1 MTIDALKLAKRL
13 EQANLSRAQA
23 EAIAQ
28 TLQEAA
34 VAKQELAVT
43 VAELRNG
50 LNKLRTEIR
59 NWIVSSA
66 LCLLRPRALLW
77 P

>member
-59 NWIVSSA
+59 NWIVSSVSLGA
-66 LCLLRPRALLW
+66 IINHFWR
-77 P
+77 